1 MKRKTILIT
10 GTSSGI
16 GNATAQYFA
25 ERDWNVAATVRRK
38 KDFFLD
44 SSSQGRNFLLDV
56 SDKVQ
61 CHNVVND
68 AIAVFGGL
76 DALVNNAGLSTM
88 GAFEE
93 TSDEAIRDQLQT
105 NVFGVMNMTREVLPH
120 FRQQRSGVIIGIS
133 SVAGRIGI
141 PLYSVHA
148 ATKFAIEG
156 FLESL
161 RFELNPFN
169 VRVKIVEPGSYRSNI
184 ISNGERY
191 ERVPVDGLYESFVTK
206 HREELAKHDDKR
218 RDPVEVARVIWDAA
232 NDPSNQLRYLAGQ
245 DAAYMDQMRKASSD
259 EDLFNFFGK
268 NYAPSEEAPVRN
280 SGHRH

>member
-16 GNATAQYFA
+16 GKATAQYFA
-25 ERDWNVAATVRRK
+25 ERDWNVVATVRRK

-56 SDKVQ
+56 SDKEQ
-61 CHNVVND
+61 CRNVVND

-76 DALVNNAGLSTM
+76 DVLVNNAGLSTM

-232 NDPSNQLRYLAGQ
+232 NDTSNQLRYLAGQ

>member
-1 MKRKTILIT
+1 MTRKTILIT

-16 GNATAQYFA
+16 GKATAQYFA

-56 SDKVQ
+56 SDKEQ
-61 CHNVVND
+61 CRNVVND
-68 AIAVFGGL
+68 AIGVFGGL
-76 DALVNNAGLSTM
+76 DVLVNNAGLSTM

-268 NYAPSEEAPVRN
+268 NYAPAKLNRLF
-280 SGHRH
+280 